1 MVAHREGLRGRR
13 GKNYSFYHVVTA
25 VLPLYSLVPR
35 VTEGSCL
42 LVLLEGIE
50 TSRSS
55 SVTSAIPHHD
65 ATNETH

>member
-1 MVAHREGLRGRR
+1 MVAHREGLTGQRGN
-13 GKNYSFYHVVTA
+13 NYRSYHVVTA
-25 VLPLYSLVPR
+25 VLPLYPLVPQ
-35 VTEGSCL
+35 VTEGSCI

-65 ATNETH
+65 VTETH